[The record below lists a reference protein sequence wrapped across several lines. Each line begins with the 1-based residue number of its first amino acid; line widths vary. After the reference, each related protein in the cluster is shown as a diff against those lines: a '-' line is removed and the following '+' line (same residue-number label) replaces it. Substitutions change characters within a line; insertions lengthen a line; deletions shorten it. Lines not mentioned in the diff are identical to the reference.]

1 MPDHV
6 TLTANE
12 AERNAATPGFCLVV
26 VADLEEGQD
35 TQIVVVVDPLD
46 ALPLHFNG
54 DVTVGDLRSRV
65 CAAAPPAKAAA
76 PGGPLG

>member
-12 AERNAATPGFCLVV
+12 AERAAKTPGFCLVV
-26 VADLEEGQD
+26 LAGLEEVQD
-35 TQIVVVVDPLD
+35 TKIVVVVDPLD

-54 DVTVGDLRSRV
+54 DVTVSDLRSRLRDI
-65 CAAAPPAKAAA
+65 PPATNA
-76 PGGPLG
+76 GPAG